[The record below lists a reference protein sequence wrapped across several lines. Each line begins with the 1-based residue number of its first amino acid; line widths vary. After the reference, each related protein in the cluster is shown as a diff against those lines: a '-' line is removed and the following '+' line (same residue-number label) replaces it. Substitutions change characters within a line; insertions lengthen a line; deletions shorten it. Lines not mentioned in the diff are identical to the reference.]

1 LPGGVGADLCYQPG
15 CRRRTL
21 LRPVELVA
29 SASLPTR
36 YGDFEMRVYRDGD
49 GKEHVVLLVGE
60 RDSGE
65 PVLVRIHSEC
75 MTGDVFA
82 SRRCDCGEQ
91 LDHSLKLL
99 QERGDG
105 VLLYLRQE
113 GRGIG
118 LTHKIL
124 AYGLQ
129 EKGLDTVEANRA
141 LGLPQDARD
150 YRVAAQMLQDLGI
163 ERVLLITNNSA
174 KIKGLEDNGV
184 EVVERLPVL
193 VCANPSNAGYL
204 TTKRE
209 KMGHLLPAHPP
220 GEADDG
226 RRSTGSE
233 P

>member
-1 LPGGVGADLCYQPG
+1 LSHAQI
-15 CRRRTL
+15 
-21 LRPVELVA
+21 VA

-36 YGDFEMRVYRDGD
+36 HGDFEMRVYRDGA
-49 GKEHVVLLVGE
+49 GKEHAALLAGE
-60 RDSGE
+60 LDVGE
-65 PVLVRIHSEC
+65 PVLVRLHSEC
-75 MTGDVFA
+75 MTGDVFG

-91 LDHSLKLL
+91 LDRSLELL

-124 AYGLQ
+124 AYALQ
-129 EKGLDTVEANRA
+129 EKGLDTVEANHA
-141 LGLPQDARD
+141 LGLPEDARD
-150 YRVAAQMLQDLGI
+150 YRIAAQILLDLGI
-163 ERVLLITNNSA
+163 ERVLLMTNNPA

-204 TTKRE
+204 ATKRE
-209 KMGHLLPAHPP
+209 KMGHVLRSSPLDAADGF
-220 GEADDG
+220 GEADGG
-226 RRSTGSE
+226 RRSTRGDS
-233 P
+233 